1 MKMSIKFVFTL
12 FCLSLVLVSCKD
24 ENSIQ
29 TYFVD
34 HQELPEFTSFDVSAK
49 LVDFSNANLTEEEKD
64 AYESIRKLDILA
76 YRVNDKNKD
85 KYQLEL
91 NKAKTVLNN
100 KKYEELMEFKDNGVN
115 VKISTIGDNDTVD
128 EFLVLASS
136 KEVGFTV
143 IRVLGD
149 DMKPEELIK
158 LTNKLQNADVDQ
170 GQLNNLMDFFK

>member
-1 MKMSIKFVFTL
+1 MKTPLKFVFTL
-12 FCLSLVLVSCKD
+12 LCLSLVLVSCKD

-49 LVDFSNANLTEEEKD
+49 LVDFSKANLTEAEQA
-64 AYESIRKLDILA
+64 AYESIRKLDVLA
-76 YRVNDKNKD
+76 YRVNEDTKD
-85 KYQLEL
+85 KYQQEL
-91 NKAKTVLNN
+91 NKAKKVFKNP
-100 KKYEELMEFKDNGVN
+100 KYDELMEFKDSGVSVTIN
-115 VKISTIGDNDTVD
+115 TIGEEDTVD

-136 KEVGFTV
+136 KDTGFTV

-158 LTNKLQNADVDQ
+158 LTDRKSVV
-170 GQLNNLMDFFK
+170 